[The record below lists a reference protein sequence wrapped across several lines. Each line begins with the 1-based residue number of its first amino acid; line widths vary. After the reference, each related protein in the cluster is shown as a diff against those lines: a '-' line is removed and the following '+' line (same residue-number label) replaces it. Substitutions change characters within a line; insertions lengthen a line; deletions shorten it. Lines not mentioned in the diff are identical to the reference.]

1 MIRVAGLPSASSF
14 PDMDARAAAHV
25 LSEIATLRT
34 LRGEDETRTAE
45 FEGASRQ
52 LGVQLTRS
60 LSDAMRDGNFAPA
73 VRDVLNELLTDG
85 DSSLLDDLREETPE
99 GLQEMLRVPGLG
111 PSTIH
116 RVHAGLGIE
125 TLQELEDAVRDG
137 RLAAL
142 PRFGPRLVE
151 RVRNGIMQLRAT
163 GAAVLLPHADAEA
176 LRLLQAISGHAGVS
190 RVALSGM
197 LRRRMETVNEIAL
210 VVECT
215 TQPIAVAAALTHLR
229 GVQRVVGGGTRVI
242 SLHFADS
249 TTATLH
255 CVHPTQFAITL
266 LRTTGN
272 ADHARDVLQRLSVSG
287 YRVIDDEVR
296 DAGNAVIAL
305 DDEPALYALAG
316 LPFIEP
322 ELRESMGEVA
332 AAAAG
337 ALPAL
342 IGQGDL
348 RGVLHCHS
356 LYSDGG
362 FGITDLAAAAMARG
376 WSYLGISDHSRSAL
390 NAHGMSADAVQQ
402 QHDEIEA
409 VNATLAGRFRVLKGV
424 EADILPCG
432 TVDFG
437 APLLDRFDYVIASV
451 HTRFG
456 MNATQMT
463 DRVLKAM
470 EDPHVTILG
479 HPTGRLLLTR
489 EPYAIDLTTI
499 LARAAQLGVAV
510 ELNADPHRLD
520 LDWRWCRAARDAG
533 VQVELGPDAHSIA
546 GLDHVSLGISMA
558 RKGWLGPANVL
569 NTRSADDV
577 LAFARRRRDAALTTA

>member
-1 MIRVAGLPSASSF
+1 
-14 PDMDARAAAHV
+14 MDARAAAHV

-34 LRGEDETRTAE
+34 LRGEDEAGTAA
-45 FEGASRQ
+45 FEAASKQ
-52 LGVQLTRS
+52 LGVQLTRT
-60 LSDAMRDGNFAPA
+60 LADAITEGRFTGP
-73 VRDVLNELLTDG
+73 VLEVLEELLANG

-111 PSTIH
+111 PSTIQ

-163 GAAVLLPHADAEA
+163 GASVLLPHGDAEA
-176 LRLLQAISGHAGVS
+176 MRLLQEIGGRDDVW
-190 RVALSGM
+190 RVALSGA

-242 SLHFADS
+242 SLHFADA
-249 TTATLH
+249 TTATLY
-255 CVHPTQFAITL
+255 CVRPTQFAVTL
-266 LRTTGN
+266 LRTTGS
-272 ADHARDVLQRLSVSG
+272 AEHVREVMQRLTARRF
-287 YRVIDDEVR
+287 RVVDDEVR
-296 DAGNAVIAL
+296 DADNTVVPLA
-305 DDEPALYALAG
+305 DEQALYVLAG
-316 LPFIEP
+316 LPYIEP
-322 ELRESMGEVA
+322 ELRESMGEITA
-332 AAAAG
+332 ADAD
-337 ALPAL
+337 ALPTL
-342 IGQGDL
+342 LQQTDL

-362 FGITDLAAAAMARG
+362 FGISDLAAAAMARG

-390 NAHGMSADAVQQ
+390 NAHGMTADAVRQ
-402 QHDEIEA
+402 QHDEIDA
-409 VNATLAGRFRVLKGV
+409 VNAALAGRFRVLKGV

-470 EDPHVTILG
+470 EDPHVTIIG

-489 EPYAIDLTTI
+489 EPYAIDLATI
-499 LARAAQLGVAV
+499 LTRAAQLGVAV

-520 LDWRWCRAARDAG
+520 IDWRWCRAARDAG

-546 GLDHVSLGISMA
+546 GLDNVSLGVSMA
-558 RKGWLGPANVL
+558 RKGWLRTSDVL

-577 LAFARRRRDAALTTA
+577 LAFARRRRDAALTPA

>member
-1 MIRVAGLPSASSF
+1 
-14 PDMDARAAAHV
+14 MDARAAAHV
-25 LSEIATLRT
+25 LAEIATLRQ
-34 LRGEDETRTAE
+34 LRGESEALSAP
-45 FEGASRQ
+45 FEAAARQ
-52 LGVQLTRS
+52 LGTQLTAA
-60 LSDAMRDGNFAPA
+60 LADALRDGEFPRC
-73 VRDVLNELLTDG
+73 VRDVLQELVNDG
-85 DSSLLDDLREETPE
+85 DSTLLDDLREETPE

-111 PSTIH
+111 PSTIQ

-137 RLAAL
+137 RLATL

-151 RVRNGIMQLRAT
+151 RVRNGIAQLRAT

-176 LRLLQAISGHAGVS
+176 ARLMHVIAAQSGVS
-190 RVALSGM
+190 RVAISGT
-197 LRRRMETVNEIAL
+197 LRRRMETVNELAF
-210 VVECT
+210 VVECA
-215 TQPIAVAAALTHLR
+215 TQPIAIAATLTQLR

-242 SLHFADS
+242 TLHFADA
-249 TTATLH
+249 TAATLH
-255 CVHPTQFAITL
+255 CVRPTQFAVTL

-272 ADHARDVLQRLSVSG
+272 AEHVRDLMQRLTDRQF
-287 YRVIDDEVR
+287 RVIDDEVR
-296 DAGNAVIAL
+296 DATGAVVPVA
-305 DDEPALYALAG
+305 DEHALYTLAG

-322 ELRESMGEVA
+322 ELREGMGELA
-332 AAAAG
+332 AADRH
-337 ALPAL
+337 ALPSL
-342 IGQGDL
+342 ISGADI

-362 FGITDLAAAAMARG
+362 FGIRDLADAAMARG

-390 NAHGMSADAVQQ
+390 NANGMTADAVQQ
-402 QHDEIEA
+402 QHDEIDA
-409 VNATLAGRFRVLKGV
+409 VNASLAGRFRVLKGV

-437 APLLDRFDYVIASV
+437 APLLDRFEYVIASI

-470 EDPHVTILG
+470 DDPHVTIIG

-489 EPYAIDLTTI
+489 EPYAIDLPTI
-499 LARAAQLGVAV
+499 LTRAAQLGVAI

-546 GLDHVSLGISMA
+546 GLDHVALGISMA
-558 RKGWLGPANVL
+558 RKGWLGAADVL

-577 LAFARRRRDAALTTA
+577 LSFARDRRARALTPA

>member
-1 MIRVAGLPSASSF
+1 
-14 PDMDARAAAHV
+14 MDSRAASHV
-25 LSEIATLRT
+25 LAEIATLRQ
-34 LRGEDETRTAE
+34 LRGEDETGSAR
-45 FEGASRQ
+45 FESAARQ
-52 LGVQLTRS
+52 LGAQPTRPLQEALT
-60 LSDAMRDGNFAPA
+60 A
-73 VRDVLNELLTDG
+73 VAFPDDVRHVLQELLAEG

-111 PSTIH
+111 PTTIH
-116 RVHAGLGIE
+116 RVHAGLGVE

-151 RVRNGIMQLRAT
+151 RVRNGIMQLRET

-176 LRLLQAISGHAGVS
+176 ARLLHEIAAHDGVS
-190 RVALSGM
+190 RVAVSGTV
-197 LRRRMETVNEIAL
+197 RRRVETVNELAL

-215 TQPIAVAAALTHLR
+215 AQPIAIAAALTHLR
-229 GVQRVVGGGTRVI
+229 GVQRVLGGGTRVI
-242 SLHFADS
+242 TLHFADA

-255 CVHPTQFAITL
+255 CVHPAQFATTL
-266 LRTTGN
+266 LRTTGSPE
-272 ADHARDVLQRLSVSG
+272 HVRELLQRLTDRR
-287 YRVIDDEVR
+287 YRVVDDEVR
-296 DAGNAVIAL
+296 DASGSVVPLA
-305 DDEPALYALAG
+305 DEAALYALAD
-316 LPFIEP
+316 LPCIAP
-322 ELRESMGEVA
+322 ELRESTGEIA
-332 AAAAG
+332 AADAR

-342 IGQGDL
+342 LEAHQI

-362 FGITDLAAAAMARG
+362 FGISDLANAAMARG

-402 QHDEIEA
+402 QHDEIDA

-437 APLLDRFDYVIASV
+437 APLLDRFEYVIASV

-456 MNATQMT
+456 MNSTQMT

-470 EDPHVTILG
+470 DDPHVSIIG

-489 EPYAIDLTTI
+489 EPYPIDLAAI
-499 LARAAQLGVAV
+499 LARAAQVGVAV

-520 LDWRWCRAARDAG
+520 LDWRWCRAAREAG

-546 GLDHVSLGISMA
+546 GLDHVPLGVSIA
-558 RKGWLGPANVL
+558 RKGWLRAEDVL

-577 LAFARRRRDAALTTA
+577 LAFAHRRRVAALTTA

>member
-1 MIRVAGLPSASSF
+1 
-14 PDMDARAAAHV
+14 MDARAAAHV
-25 LSEIATLRT
+25 LAEIATLRQ
-34 LRGEDETRTAE
+34 LRGEDEASAAAFETA
-45 FEGASRQ
+45 ARQ
-52 LGVQLTRS
+52 LGSHPARPLAEALGSLTVNEEVR
-60 LSDAMRDGNFAPA
+60 A
-73 VRDVLNELLTDG
+73 VLEELARDG

-111 PSTIH
+111 PTTIQ

-151 RVRNGIMQLRAT
+151 RVRNGILQLRET
-163 GAAVLLPHADAEA
+163 GAPVLLPHADAEA
-176 LRLLQAISGHAGVS
+176 GRLLQAISQEDGVA
-190 RVALSGM
+190 RVMVSGAV
-197 LRRRMETVNEIAL
+197 RRRIETVSELSL

-215 TQPIAVAAALTHLR
+215 TQPITVAAALSHLR

-242 SLHFADS
+242 SLHFADA

-255 CVHPTQFAITL
+255 CVHPTQFAVTL

-272 ADHARDVLQRLSVSG
+272 ADHVRDVLQRLADRRL
-287 YRVIDDEVR
+287 RVVDDEVR
-296 DAGNAVIAL
+296 DASGAMVPVA
-305 DDEPALYALAG
+305 DEAALYALAG
-316 LPFIEP
+316 LPLIAP
-322 ELRESMGEVA
+322 EYREAMGEIA
-332 AAAAG
+332 AAADG
-337 ALPAL
+337 SLPAL
-342 IGQGDL
+342 LDVGDL

-362 FGITDLAAAAMARG
+362 FGITELATAAMARG

-390 NAHGMSADAVQQ
+390 NAHGMSAEAVQQ
-402 QHDEIEA
+402 QHDEIDA
-409 VNATLAGRFRVLKGV
+409 VNAAMAGRFRVLKGV

-456 MNATQMT
+456 MNSTQMT

-470 EDPHVTILG
+470 EDPHVTIIG

-489 EPYAIDLTTI
+489 EPYAIDLAPI
-499 LARAAQLGVAV
+499 LARAAELGVAV

-520 LDWRWCRAARDAG
+520 MDWKWCRAAREAG

-546 GLDHVSLGISMA
+546 GLDHVGLGVSMA
-558 RKGWLGPANVL
+558 RKGWLRPSDVL
-569 NTRSADDV
+569 NTRSADEV
-577 LAFARRRRDAALTTA
+577 LAFARRRRDAALAPI

>member
-1 MIRVAGLPSASSF
+1 MES
-14 PDMDARAAAHV
+14 RAAAHV
-25 LSEIATLRT
+25 LAEIATLHQ
-34 LRGEDETRTAE
+34 LRGDDEQQ
-45 FEGASRQ
+45 ASRFESASRL
-52 LGVQLTRS
+52 LGGQPARALRNA
-60 LSDAMRDGNFAPA
+60 LDAIPFDADVRA
-73 VRDVLNELLTDG
+73 VLDELLAEG
-85 DSSLLDDLREETPE
+85 DSRLLDDLREDTPE

-111 PSTIH
+111 PTTIH
-116 RVHAGLGIE
+116 RVHASLGVE

-151 RVRNGIMQLRAT
+151 RVRNGIAQLRAT
-163 GAAVLLPHADAEA
+163 GAPVLLPHADAEA
-176 LRLLQAISGHAGVS
+176 ARLRTEIASHDGVARVVVSGAV
-190 RVALSGM
+190 
-197 LRRRMETVNEIAL
+197 RRRLETVSELAL

-215 TQPIAVAAALTHLR
+215 TQPSAIAASLSHLR
-229 GVQRVVGGGTRVI
+229 GVQTVVGGGTRVI
-242 SLHFADS
+242 TLHFADS

-255 CVHPTQFAITL
+255 CVHRSQFAVTW
-266 LRTTGN
+266 LRTTGSS
-272 ADHARDVLQRLSVSG
+272 DHVKDVMLRLTERRL
-287 YRVIDDEVR
+287 RVVDDEVR
-296 DAGNAVIAL
+296 DASGATVPVA
-305 DDEPALYALAG
+305 DEAALYALAG
-316 LPFIEP
+316 LSYIEP
-322 ELRESMGEVA
+322 ELREATGEIA
-332 AAAAG
+332 AADAH
-337 ALPAL
+337 ALPSLLEASD
-342 IGQGDL
+342 I

-362 FGITDLAAAAMARG
+362 FGISDLAEAAMARG

-390 NAHGMSADAVQQ
+390 NAHGMSAETVQQ
-402 QHDEIEA
+402 QHDEIDA

-437 APLLDRFDYVIASV
+437 APLLDRFDYVIASI

-456 MNATQMT
+456 MNSTQMT

-470 EDPHVTILG
+470 DDPHVTIIG

-489 EPYAIDLTTI
+489 EPYPIDIATI
-499 LARAAQLGVAV
+499 LERASQVGVAV

-520 LDWRWCRAARDAG
+520 LDWRWCRAARAAG

-546 GLDHVSLGISMA
+546 GLDHVALGVSMA
-558 RKGWLGPANVL
+558 RKGWLGAADVL

-577 LAFARRRRDAALTTA
+577 LAYARRRRDAALLHA

>member
-1 MIRVAGLPSASSF
+1 MADGARLTP
-14 PDMDARAAAHV
+14 MDARAAAHV
-25 LSEIATLRT
+25 LAEIATLRQ
-34 LRGEDETRTAE
+34 LRGEDEAGSAA
-45 FEGASRQ
+45 FEAASRQ
-52 LGVQLTRS
+52 LGSDLTRP
-60 LSDAMRDGNFAPA
+60 LAEVELTDGFTAEVRA
-73 VRDVLNELLTDG
+73 VLDELQRDG

-111 PSTIH
+111 PTTIQ

-163 GAAVLLPHADAEA
+163 GAAVLLPHADAEVA
-176 LRLLQAISGHAGVS
+176 RLLHEISGRDGVS
-190 RVALSGM
+190 RVAVSGT
-197 LRRRMETVNEIAL
+197 LRRRMETVNELAL

-215 TQPIAVAAALTHLR
+215 TQPIAVAASLAQLR

-255 CVHPTQFAITL
+255 CVHPTQFAVTL

-272 ADHARDVLQRLSVSG
+272 AEHVRDLLQRLAERR
-287 YRVIDDEVR
+287 YRVVDDEVR
-296 DAGNAVIAL
+296 DATGAVVAVV
-305 DDEPALYALAG
+305 DEAALYALAD
-316 LPFIEP
+316 LPFIAP
-322 ELRESMGEVA
+322 ELRESTGELRA
-332 AAAAG
+332 ASERR
-337 ALPAL
+337 LPAL
-342 IGQGDL
+342 LEAQDI

-362 FGITDLAAAAMARG
+362 FGISELAQAAMARG

-390 NAHGMSADAVQQ
+390 NAHGMTADAVQQ
-402 QHDEIEA
+402 QHDEIDA
-409 VNATLAGRFRVLKGV
+409 VNASLAGQFRVLKGV
-424 EADILPCG
+424 EADVLPCG

-470 EDPHVTILG
+470 DDPHVTIIG

-489 EPYAIDLTTI
+489 EPYAIDLPTI

-520 LDWRWCRAARDAG
+520 MDWRWCRAARDAG

-546 GLDHVSLGISMA
+546 GLDHVALGISMA
-558 RKGWLGPANVL
+558 RKGWLRSSDVL
-569 NTRSADDV
+569 NTRTADEV
-577 LAFARRRRDAALTTA
+577 LAFARRRRESALTPA

>member
-1 MIRVAGLPSASSF
+1 
-14 PDMDARAAAHV
+14 MDARAAAHV
-25 LSEIATLRT
+25 LAEIATLRL
-34 LRGEDETRTAE
+34 LRGEDEVEAAA
-45 FEGASRQ
+45 FDGASKQ
-52 LGVQLTRS
+52 LGAQPTRPLADVIAGS
-60 LSDAMRDGNFAPA
+60 TFPEA
-73 VRDVLNELLTDG
+73 VRDVLQDLLREG

-111 PSTIH
+111 PTTIH
-116 RVHAGLGIE
+116 RVHAGLGVE
-125 TLQELEDAVRDG
+125 TLQELEDVVRDG

-142 PRFGPRLVE
+142 PRFGPRLVG
-151 RVRNGIMQLRAT
+151 RVRNGIAQLRAT
-163 GAAVLLPHADAEA
+163 GAPVLLPHADAEA
-176 LRLLQAISGHAGVS
+176 ARLLHEIASHDGVS
-190 RVALSGM
+190 RVMVSGTV
-197 LRRRMETVNEIAL
+197 RRRIETVSELAL

-215 TQPIAVAAALTHLR
+215 MQPIAVAAALTHLR

-242 SLHFADS
+242 SLHFADA

-255 CVHPTQFAITL
+255 CVHPTQFTIAL
-266 LRTTGN
+266 HRTTGN
-272 ADHARDVLQRLSVSG
+272 GEHVRDVMQRLTERRF
-287 YRVIDDEVR
+287 RVVDDEVR
-296 DAGNAVIAL
+296 DSTGAVVPLA
-305 DDEPALYALAG
+305 DEAALYALAG
-316 LPFIEP
+316 LPYIAP
-322 ELRESMGEVA
+322 ELREASGEIA
-332 AAAAG
+332 AADSR

-342 IGQGDL
+342 LEASDI

-362 FGITDLAAAAMARG
+362 FGIGDLAAAAMARG

-390 NAHGMSADAVQQ
+390 NAHGMSAEAVRQ
-402 QHDEIEA
+402 QHEEIDD
-409 VNATLAGRFRVLKGV
+409 VNASLAGRFRVLKGV

-456 MNATQMT
+456 MNSTQMT

-470 EDPHVTILG
+470 DDPHVTIIG

-489 EPYAIDLTTI
+489 EPYPIDLATI
-499 LARAAQLGVAV
+499 LERAAHVGVAV

-546 GLDHVSLGISMA
+546 GLDHVALGVSMA
-558 RKGWLGPANVL
+558 RKGWLGASDVL
-569 NTRSADDV
+569 NTRSADEV
-577 LAFARRRRDAALTTA
+577 LAYARRRRDAALTTA

>member
-1 MIRVAGLPSASSF
+1 
-14 PDMDARAAAHV
+14 MDARAAAHV
-25 LSEIATLRT
+25 LAEIATLRQ
-34 LRGEDETRTAE
+34 LRGEDAGSAARFDA
-45 FEGASRQ
+45 ASRL
-52 LGVQLTRS
+52 LGAHPTR
-60 LSDAMRDGNFAPA
+60 LLGDVITQEAFTP
-73 VRDVLNELLTDG
+73 DVLAALQELETEG
-85 DSSLLDDLREETPE
+85 DSSLLDDLREDTPE

-111 PSTIH
+111 PTTIQ

-151 RVRNGIMQLRAT
+151 RVRNGIAQLRAT

-176 LRLLQAISGHAGVS
+176 ARLRVEAGALEGVARVEISGA
-190 RVALSGM
+190 
-197 LRRRMETVNEIAL
+197 LRRRLETVNELVL

-215 TQPIAVAAALTHLR
+215 GQPRDIAGRLATLR
-229 GVQRVVGGGTRVI
+229 GVQRVVGGGTRVVT
-242 SLHFADS
+242 LHFADS
-249 TTATLH
+249 TAATLH
-255 CVHPTQFAITL
+255 CVHPSQFAMTW
-266 LRTTGN
+266 LRTTGSTEHVR
-272 ADHARDVLQRLSVSG
+272 AVQQRLSARGCRVS
-287 YRVIDDEVR
+287 DDEVR
-296 DAGNAVIAL
+296 DTSGRLVPLPDEAAV
-305 DDEPALYALAG
+305 YALAG
-316 LPFIEP
+316 LPWIAP
-322 ELRESMGEVA
+322 ELREHVGEIEA
-332 AAAAG
+332 AEQG

-342 IGQGDL
+342 LQGSDL

-362 FGITDLAAAAMARG
+362 FGIHELAQAAMARG

-402 QHDEIEA
+402 QHDEIDA
-409 VNATLAGRFRVLKGV
+409 VNAMLGGRFRVLKGV

-437 APLLDRFDYVIASV
+437 APLLDRFEYVIASV

-456 MNATQMT
+456 MNAVQMT

-470 EDPHVTILG
+470 EDPHVTIIG

-489 EPYAIDLTTI
+489 EAFAIDLDAV
-499 LARAAQLGVAV
+499 LAQAARLGVAV

-533 VQVELGPDAHSIA
+533 VAVELGPDAHSIA
-546 GLDHVSLGISMA
+546 GLDHVALGVSMA
-558 RKGWLGPANVL
+558 RKAWLSAPHVL

-577 LAFARRRRDAALTTA
+577 LAFARRRRDHALTAA

>member
-1 MIRVAGLPSASSF
+1 
-14 PDMDARAAAHV
+14 MDSRAAAHV
-25 LSEIATLRT
+25 LAEIATLRQ
-34 LRGEDETRTAE
+34 LRGEDEAGSAE
-45 FEGASRQ
+45 FESASKQ
-52 LGVQLTRS
+52 LGAHPTRP
-60 LSDAMRDGNFAPA
+60 LAEALETGGFADDVRA
-73 VRDVLNELLTDG
+73 VLAEMLRDG

-111 PSTIH
+111 PTTIQ

-125 TLQELEDAVRDG
+125 TLQELEDSVRDG

-151 RVRNGIMQLRAT
+151 RVRNGIAQLRAT
-163 GAAVLLPHADAEA
+163 GASVLLPHADAEA
-176 LRLLQAISGHAGVS
+176 LRLLHEISAHEGVA
-190 RVALSGM
+190 RVAVSGT
-197 LRRRMETVNEIAL
+197 LRRRMETVNEL
-210 VVECT
+210 SMVVECT
-215 TQPIAVAAALTHLR
+215 TQPIAVAASLTHLR
-229 GVQRVVGGGTRVI
+229 GVERVVGSGTRVI

-255 CVHPTQFAITL
+255 CVHPTQFAVTL
-266 LRTTGN
+266 LRTTGS
-272 ADHARDVLQRLSVSG
+272 AEHVRELMGRLTARH
-287 YRVIDDEVR
+287 YRVVDDEVR
-296 DAGNAVIAL
+296 DGAGVLVPVA
-305 DDEPALYALAG
+305 DEAALYALAG
-316 LPFIEP
+316 VSFIEP
-322 ELRESMGEVA
+322 ELREAMGEVRA
-332 AAAAG
+332 ASES
-337 ALPAL
+337 ALPVL
-342 IGQGDL
+342 LETHDI

-362 FGITDLAAAAMARG
+362 FGISDLAQAAMARG

-390 NAHGMSADAVQQ
+390 NAHGMTADAVQR
-402 QHDEIEA
+402 QHDEIDA
-409 VNATLAGRFRVLKGV
+409 VNATLAGQFRVLKGV

-456 MNATQMT
+456 MNSTQMT

-470 EDPHVTILG
+470 EDPHVTIIG

-489 EPYAIDLTTI
+489 EPYAIDLAAI
-499 LARAAQLGVAV
+499 LSRAAQLGVAV

-520 LDWRWCRAARDAG
+520 VDWRWCRAAREAG

-546 GLDHVSLGISMA
+546 GLDHVALGVSMA
-558 RKGWLGPANVL
+558 RKGWLRASDVL

-577 LAFARRRRDAALTTA
+577 LAFARRRRDAALTPA

>member
-1 MIRVAGLPSASSF
+1 
-14 PDMDARAAAHV
+14 MDARAAAHV

-34 LRGEDETRTAE
+34 LRGEDEA
-45 FEGASRQ
+45 GAAAFDAASKQ

-60 LSDAMRDGNFAPA
+60 LSDAVRDGHFTSP
-73 VRDVLNELLTDG
+73 VIEVLHELLTDG

-151 RVRNGIMQLRAT
+151 RVRNGIAQLRAT

-176 LRLLQAISGHAGVS
+176 HRLLQAIGAHAGVS
-190 RVALSGM
+190 RVALSGT
-197 LRRRMETVNEIAL
+197 LRRRMETVNEIAI

-215 TQPIAVAAALTHLR
+215 TQPIAVAAALSHLR

-242 SLHFADS
+242 SLHFADA

-255 CVHPTQFAITL
+255 CVHPTQFAVTL

-272 ADHARDVLQRLSVSG
+272 ADHVRDVLQRLSARG
-287 YRVIDDEVR
+287 CRVLDDEVR
-296 DAGNAVIAL
+296 DAANAVVPLA
-305 DDEPALYALAG
+305 DERALYALAG
-316 LPFIEP
+316 LPYIEP
-322 ELRESMGEVA
+322 ELRESMGEVVA
-332 AAAAG
+332 AADG
-337 ALPAL
+337 SLPAL
-342 IGQGDL
+342 IEQGDL

-402 QHDEIEA
+402 QHDEIDA

-520 LDWRWCRAARDAG
+520 MDWRWCRAAREAG
-533 VQVELGPDAHSIA
+533 VLVELGPDAHSIA

-558 RKGWLGPANVL
+558 RKGWLGASHVL

>member
-1 MIRVAGLPSASSF
+1 
-14 PDMDARAAAHV
+14 MDARAAAHV
-25 LSEIATLRT
+25 LAEIATLRQ
-34 LRGEDETRTAE
+34 LRGEVPLDAAAFET
-45 FEGASRQ
+45 ASRQ
-52 LGVQLTRS
+52 LGAHPTRALT
-60 LSDAMRDGNFAPA
+60 DAIEIGVFPE
-73 VRDVLNELLTDG
+73 VVLNVLHELLRDG

-111 PSTIH
+111 PTTIH

-151 RVRNGIMQLRAT
+151 RVRNGISQLRQT
-163 GAAVLLPHADAEA
+163 GAAVLLQHADAEA
-176 LRLLQAISGHAGVS
+176 ARLLQEIAAQAGVS
-190 RVALSGM
+190 RVAISGTV
-197 LRRRMETVNEIAL
+197 RRRMETVNELCL

-215 TQPIAVAAALTHLR
+215 TQPSAVASALTHLR
-229 GVQRVVGGGTRVI
+229 GVERVVGSGTRVVT
-242 SLHFADS
+242 LHFADA

-255 CVHPTQFAITL
+255 CVHPSQFALTL
-266 LRTTGN
+266 LRTTGS
-272 ADHARDVLQRLSVSG
+272 AGHVKELLQRLASRQ
-287 YRVIDDEVR
+287 YRVADDEVR
-296 DAGNAVIAL
+296 DAAGTVVPVADESAV
-305 DDEPALYALAG
+305 YRLAG
-316 LPFIEP
+316 LPFVAP
-322 ELRESMGEVA
+322 ELREAMGELA
-332 AAAAG
+332 AAAS
-337 ALPAL
+337 
-342 IGQGDL
+342 GDL
-348 RGVLHCHS
+348 PTLIDASDIRGVLHCHS

-362 FGITDLAAAAMARG
+362 FGVADLAQAAMDRG

-390 NAHGMSADAVQQ
+390 NAHGMSAETVQQ
-402 QHDEIEA
+402 QHDEIDA
-409 VNATLAGRFRVLKGV
+409 VNQRLAGQFRVLKGI

-456 MNATQMT
+456 MNSTQMT

-489 EPYAIDLTTI
+489 EPYAIDLDAI
-499 LARAAQLGVAV
+499 LARAAQLGLAV
-510 ELNADPHRLD
+510 ELNADPHRMD
-520 LDWRWCRAARDAG
+520 LDWRWCRAAREAG

-546 GLDHVSLGISMA
+546 GLDHVALGISMA
-558 RKGWLGPANVL
+558 RKGWLRAGDVL
-569 NTRSADDV
+569 NTRSADEI
-577 LAFARRRRDAALTTA
+577 LAFARRRRERALVSA

>member
-1 MIRVAGLPSASSF
+1 MIRVAGLAPADSF
-14 PDMDARAAAHV
+14 HSMDARAAAHV

-34 LRGEDETRTAE
+34 LRGEDEPGTAA
-45 FEGASRQ
+45 FESASKQ
-52 LGVQLTRS
+52 LGMQLTRP
-60 LSDAMRDGNFAPA
+60 LADTLREGLFAVPVA
-73 VRDVLNELLTDG
+73 DVLQELLADG

-176 LRLLQAISGHAGVS
+176 VRLLHQISAHDGVA
-190 RVALSGM
+190 RVVLSGT

-215 TQPIAVAAALTHLR
+215 TPPIAVAAALSHLR

-242 SLHFADS
+242 SLHFADA

-255 CVHPTQFAITL
+255 CVHPTQFAVTL

-272 ADHARDVLQRLSVSG
+272 AEHVRDMMQRLSTQR

-296 DAGNAVIAL
+296 DAANTVVPLVDERAV
-305 DDEPALYALAG
+305 YALVG

-322 ELRESMGEVA
+322 ELRESMGEVTA
-332 AAAAG
+332 AADDT
-337 ALPAL
+337 LPSL
-342 IGQGDL
+342 IEQTDL

-362 FGITDLAAAAMARG
+362 FGISDLAHAAMARG

-390 NAHGMSADAVQQ
+390 NAHGMSAETVRQ
-402 QHDEIEA
+402 QHDEIDA
-409 VNATLAGRFRVLKGV
+409 VNATLTGRFRVLKGV

-470 EDPHVTILG
+470 EDPHVTIIG

-489 EPYAIDLTTI
+489 EPYAIDLATI

-520 LDWRWCRAARDAG
+520 MDWRWCRAARDAG

-558 RKGWLGPANVL
+558 RKGWLGTADVL
-569 NTRSADDV
+569 NTRSADEV
-577 LAFARRRRDAALTTA
+577 LTFARRRRDAALATA

>member
-1 MIRVAGLPSASSF
+1 
-14 PDMDARAAAHV
+14 MDSRAAAHV
-25 LSEIATLRT
+25 LAEIATLRQ
-34 LRGEDETRTAE
+34 LRGEAE
-45 FEGASRQ
+45 ADAARFDSASRQ
-52 LGVQLTRS
+52 LGAQPTRA
-60 LSDAMRDGNFAPA
+60 LSDALRDIAFPDE
-73 VRDVLNELLTDG
+73 VRDVLNDLLRDG

-111 PSTIH
+111 PTTIH

-125 TLQELEDAVRDG
+125 TLQDLEDVVRDG

-151 RVRNGIMQLRAT
+151 RVRNGIAQLRST
-163 GAAVLLPHADAEA
+163 GASVLLPHADAEA
-176 LRLLQAISGHAGVS
+176 ARLRHEIASHAGVS
-190 RVALSGM
+190 RAVVSGM
-197 LRRRMETVNEIAL
+197 VRRRLETVNELAL

-215 TQPIAVAAALTHLR
+215 TQPLAIAAALSHLR
-229 GVQRVVGGGTRVI
+229 GAQRVIGGGTRVI
-242 SLHFADS
+242 SLHFADA

-255 CVHPTQFAITL
+255 CVRPSQFAVTL

-272 ADHARDVLQRLSVSG
+272 AEHVREVLARLAEHRF
-287 YRVIDDEVR
+287 RVVDDEVR
-296 DAGNAVIAL
+296 DATGAVVPL
-305 DDEPALYALAG
+305 TDEFALYALAD

-322 ELRESMGEVA
+322 ELRESAGEIGA
-332 AAAAG
+332 AMTRT
-337 ALPAL
+337 LPAL
-342 IGQGDL
+342 LEASQI

-356 LYSDGG
+356 LHSDGG
-362 FGITDLAAAAMARG
+362 FGIGDLAQAAMARG

-402 QHDEIEA
+402 QHEEIDA
-409 VNATLAGRFRVLKGV
+409 VNAALAGQFRVLKGV

-437 APLLDRFDYVIASV
+437 APLLDRFEYVIASV

-456 MNATQMT
+456 MNSVQMT

-470 EDPHVTILG
+470 DDPHVTIIG

-489 EPYAIDLTTI
+489 EPYPIDLHAI
-499 LARAAQLGVAV
+499 LARAAQGGVAV

-546 GLDHVSLGISMA
+546 GLDHVALGVSMA
-558 RKGWLGPANVL
+558 RKGWLGASDVL
-569 NTRSADDV
+569 NTRSADDI
-577 LAFARRRRDAALTTA
+577 LAYARRRRDAALTTA

>member
-1 MIRVAGLPSASSF
+1 
-14 PDMDARAAAHV
+14 MDARAAAHV
-25 LSEIATLRT
+25 LAEIATLRQ
-34 LRGEDETRTAE
+34 LRGEDDGESAP
-45 FEGASRQ
+45 FDAASKQ
-52 LGVQLTRS
+52 LGAQLTRS
-60 LSDAMRDGNFAPA
+60 LAEALADGVFAPLVRA
-73 VRDVLNELLTDG
+73 VLDELLSDG
-85 DSSLLDDLREETPE
+85 DSSLLDDLREATPE

-111 PSTIH
+111 PTTIQ

-163 GAAVLLPHADAEA
+163 GASVLLPHADAEA
-176 LRLLQAISGHAGVS
+176 HRLLHVIGSHDGVS
-190 RVALSGM
+190 RVALAGT
-197 LRRRMETVNEIAL
+197 LRRRMETVNELAL

-215 TQPIAVAAALTHLR
+215 LQPIAVAASLAHLR
-229 GVQRVVGGGTRVI
+229 GVQRVVGSGTRVI
-242 SLHFADS
+242 SLHFADA
-249 TTATLH
+249 TTVTLH
-255 CVHPTQFAITL
+255 CVRPTQFAMTL
-266 LRTTGN
+266 FRTTGN
-272 ADHARDVLQRLSVSG
+272 AEHVRDVLQRLVDRR
-287 YRVIDDEVR
+287 YRIADDEVR
-296 DAGNAVIAL
+296 DADGAIVPIA
-305 DDEPALYALAG
+305 DEQRLYALAG
-316 LPFIEP
+316 LPFIAP
-322 ELRESMGEVA
+322 ELREMQGELA
-332 AAAAG
+332 AATAG

-342 IGQGDL
+342 LESSDI

-362 FGITDLAAAAMARG
+362 FGISDLALAAMARG

-390 NAHGMSADAVQQ
+390 NAHGMAADAVRQ
-402 QHDEIEA
+402 QHDEIDA
-409 VNATLAGRFRVLKGV
+409 VNATLVGRFRVLKGV

-437 APLLDRFDYVIASV
+437 APLLDRFEYVIASV

-470 EDPHVTILG
+470 EDPHVTIIG

-489 EPYAIDLTTI
+489 EPYAIDIPRVLQ
-499 LARAAQLGVAV
+499 RAAQLGVAV

-520 LDWRWCRAARDAG
+520 LDWRSCRAARAAG

-546 GLDHVSLGISMA
+546 GLDHVALGISMA
-558 RKGWLGPANVL
+558 RKGWLGAPDVL

-577 LAFARRRRDAALTTA
+577 LAFARRRRAAALATA

>member
-1 MIRVAGLPSASSF
+1 
-14 PDMDARAAAHV
+14 
-25 LSEIATLRT
+25 
-34 LRGEDETRTAE
+34 
-45 FEGASRQ
+45 
-52 LGVQLTRS
+52 
-60 LSDAMRDGNFAPA
+60 
-73 VRDVLNELLTDG
+73 
-85 DSSLLDDLREETPE
+85 
-99 GLQEMLRVPGLG
+99 LQEMLRVPGLG
-111 PSTIH
+111 PTTIQ

-163 GAAVLLPHADAEA
+163 GASVLLPHADAEA
-176 LRLLQAISGHAGVS
+176 LRLLHDVGAHEGVS
-190 RVALSGM
+190 RVALSGT
-197 LRRRMETVNEIAL
+197 LRRRMETVNELAL

-215 TQPIAVAAALTHLR
+215 LQPIAVAASLTHLR
-229 GVQRVVGGGTRVI
+229 GVQRVVGSGTRVI
-242 SLHFADS
+242 SLHFADA

-255 CVHPTQFAITL
+255 CVRPTQFAMTL
-266 LRTTGN
+266 FRTTGN
-272 ADHARDVLQRLSVSG
+272 AEHVRDVLQRLVDRQ
-287 YRVIDDEVR
+287 YRIADDEVR
-296 DAGNAVIAL
+296 DASGTVVPVASEA
-305 DDEPALYALAG
+305 DLYALAG
-316 LPFIEP
+316 LTFIAP
-322 ELRESMGEVA
+322 ELREAQGELA
-332 AAAAG
+332 AAAHR
-337 ALPAL
+337 LPSLLEASD
-342 IGQGDL
+342 I

-362 FGITDLAAAAMARG
+362 FGISDLAMAAMVRG

-390 NAHGMSADAVQQ
+390 NAHGMTAAAVQQ
-402 QHDEIEA
+402 QHDEIDE
-409 VNATLAGRFRVLKGV
+409 VNASLSGRFRVLKGV

-437 APLLDRFDYVIASV
+437 APLLDRFEYVIASV

-470 EDPHVTILG
+470 EDPHVTIIG

-489 EPYAIDLTTI
+489 EAYAIDIARVLE
-499 LARAAQLGVAV
+499 RAAQLGVAV

-520 LDWRWCRAARDAG
+520 LDWRSCRAAREAG

-546 GLDHVSLGISMA
+546 GLDHVGLGVSMA
-558 RKGWLGPANVL
+558 RKGWLGASDVL
-569 NTRSADDV
+569 NTRSADEV
-577 LAFARRRRDAALTTA
+577 LAFARRRRTTALATA

>member
-1 MIRVAGLPSASSF
+1 MES
-14 PDMDARAAAHV
+14 RAAAHV
-25 LSEIATLRT
+25 LAEIATLRQ
-34 LRGEDETRTAE
+34 LRGDDEQQASR
-45 FEGASRQ
+45 FEAAARQ
-52 LGVQLTRS
+52 LGGQPTRP
-60 LSDAMRDGNFAPA
+60 LRDALDAITFDAEVRA
-73 VRDVLNELLTDG
+73 VLDELIAEG
-85 DSSLLDDLREETPE
+85 DSRLLDDLREETPE

-111 PSTIH
+111 PATIH
-116 RVHAGLGIE
+116 RVHASLGLE

-151 RVRNGIMQLRAT
+151 RVRNGIAQLRAT
-163 GAAVLLPHADAEA
+163 GAPVLLPHADAEA
-176 LRLLQAISGHAGVS
+176 ARLCAEIASHDGVARVVVSGAV
-190 RVALSGM
+190 
-197 LRRRMETVNEIAL
+197 RRRLETVNELAL

-215 TQPIAVAAALTHLR
+215 SQPSAVAASLTHLR
-229 GVQRVVGGGTRVI
+229 GVQTVVGGGTRVI
-242 SLHFADS
+242 TLHFADS

-255 CVHPTQFAITL
+255 CVHRTQFAVAW
-266 LRTTGN
+266 LRTTGSS
-272 ADHARDVLQRLSVSG
+272 DHIKDVMLRLTERRL
-287 YRVIDDEVR
+287 RVVDDEVR
-296 DAGNAVIAL
+296 DASGAVVPVA
-305 DDEPALYALAG
+305 DEAALYALAG

-322 ELRESMGEVA
+322 ELREGTGEIA
-332 AAAAG
+332 AADAH

-342 IGQGDL
+342 LEAGDI

-362 FGITDLAAAAMARG
+362 FGISDLAHAAMARG

-390 NAHGMSADAVQQ
+390 NAHGMSAETVQQ
-402 QHDEIEA
+402 QHDEIDA
-409 VNATLAGRFRVLKGV
+409 VNATLDNRFRVLKGV

-456 MNATQMT
+456 MNSTQMT

-470 EDPHVTILG
+470 DDPHVTILG

-489 EPYAIDLTTI
+489 EPYPIDLATI
-499 LARAAQLGVAV
+499 LRRAAQVGVAV

-546 GLDHVSLGISMA
+546 GLDHVALGVSMA
-558 RKGWLGPANVL
+558 RKGWLGAADVL

-577 LAFARRRRDAALTTA
+577 LAYARRRRDAALLHA

>member
-1 MIRVAGLPSASSF
+1 M
-14 PDMDARAAAHV
+14 RAV
-25 LSEIATLRT
+25 LVEMLR
-34 LRGEDETRTAE
+34 
-45 FEGASRQ
+45 
-52 LGVQLTRS
+52 
-60 LSDAMRDGNFAPA
+60 
-73 VRDVLNELLTDG
+73 DG

-111 PSTIH
+111 PTTIQ

-125 TLQELEDAVRDG
+125 TLQELEDSVRDG

-151 RVRNGIMQLRAT
+151 RVRNGIAQLRAT
-163 GAAVLLPHADAEA
+163 GASVLLPHADAEA
-176 LRLLQAISGHAGVS
+176 LRLLHEIAAHDGVA
-190 RVALSGM
+190 RVAVSGT
-197 LRRRMETVNEIAL
+197 LRRRMETVNELSL

-215 TQPIAVAAALTHLR
+215 TQPIAVAASLTHLR
-229 GVQRVVGGGTRVI
+229 GVERVVGSGTRVI

-255 CVHPTQFAITL
+255 CVHPTQFAVTL
-266 LRTTGN
+266 LRTTGG
-272 ADHARDVLQRLSVSG
+272 AEHVRELMLRLAARQ
-287 YRVIDDEVR
+287 YRVVDDEVR
-296 DAGNAVIAL
+296 DRTGAL
-305 DDEPALYALAG
+305 VPVATEAALYGLAG
-316 LPFIEP
+316 VAFIEP
-322 ELRESMGEVA
+322 ELRESMGELRA
-332 AAAAG
+332 ASEA
-337 ALPAL
+337 ALPVL
-342 IGQGDL
+342 LETHDI

-362 FGITDLAAAAMARG
+362 FGISDLAQAAMARG

-390 NAHGMSADAVQQ
+390 NAHGMTADAVQQ
-402 QHDEIEA
+402 QHDEIDA
-409 VNATLAGRFRVLKGV
+409 VNATLAGQFRVLKGV

-456 MNATQMT
+456 MNSTQMT

-470 EDPHVTILG
+470 EDPHVTIIG

-489 EPYAIDLTTI
+489 EPYAIDLATI

-520 LDWRWCRAARDAG
+520 MDWRWCRAAREAG
-533 VQVELGPDAHSIA
+533 VQVELGPDAHSMA
-546 GLDHVSLGISMA
+546 GLDHVALGVSMA
-558 RKGWLGPANVL
+558 RKGWLRASDVL

-577 LAFARRRRDAALTTA
+577 LTVARRRRDAALTTA

>member
-1 MIRVAGLPSASSF
+1 MIREAGFLPASIF

-34 LRGEDETRTAE
+34 LRGEDDGGTAA
-45 FEGASRQ
+45 FDGASKQ
-52 LGVQLTRS
+52 LGAQLTRS
-60 LSDAMRDGNFAPA
+60 LPDSIRDGTFAPA
-73 VRDVLNELLTDG
+73 VLAVLQELLSDG

-111 PSTIH
+111 PSTIQ

-151 RVRNGIMQLRAT
+151 RVRNGIEQLRAT
-163 GAAVLLPHADAEA
+163 GAPVLLPHADAEA
-176 LRLLQAISGHAGVS
+176 LRLLHEIAGHEGVS
-190 RVALSGM
+190 RVAVSGT
-197 LRRRMETVNEIAL
+197 LRRRMETVSELAL

-229 GVQRVVGGGTRVI
+229 GVQRVVGSGTRVI
-242 SLHFADS
+242 SLHFADA

-255 CVHPTQFAITL
+255 CVHPTQFAVTL
-266 LRTTGN
+266 LRTTGS
-272 ADHARDVLQRLSVSG
+272 ADHVRDVMQRLG
-287 YRVIDDEVR
+287 ERQFRVVDDELR
-296 DAGNAVIAL
+296 DAGNNVVTVN
-305 DDEPALYALAG
+305 DEPALYALAG
-316 LPFIEP
+316 LPFIAP
-322 ELRESMGEVA
+322 ELRESTGEVA

-337 ALPAL
+337 ALPSLLDVA
-342 IGQGDL
+342 DL

-362 FGITDLAAAAMARG
+362 FGISDLATAAMARG

-390 NAHGMSADAVQQ
+390 NAHGMSAEAVRQ
-402 QHDEIEA
+402 QHDEIDA

-437 APLLDRFDYVIASV
+437 APVLDRFEYVIASV

-470 EDPHVTILG
+470 EDPHVTIIG

-489 EPYAIDLTTI
+489 EPYAIDLHAI
-499 LARAAQLGVAV
+499 LMRAAQLGVAV

-520 LDWRWCRAARDAG
+520 MDWRWCRAARDAG
-533 VQVELGPDAHSIA
+533 VKVELGPDAHSVA
-546 GLDHVSLGISMA
+546 GLDHVTLGVSMA
-558 RKGWLGPANVL
+558 RKGWLRASDVL
-569 NTRSADDV
+569 NTESADEV
-577 LAFARRRRDAALTTA
+577 LAFARRRRTAALTTT

>member
-1 MIRVAGLPSASSF
+1 
-14 PDMDARAAAHV
+14 MDSRAAAHV
-25 LSEIATLRT
+25 LAEIATLRQ
-34 LRGEDETRTAE
+34 LRGEDETVAAR
-45 FEGASRQ
+45 FESASRQ
-52 LGVQLTRS
+52 LGAQPTRPLREA
-60 LSDAMRDGNFAPA
+60 LSAVEFPA
-73 VRDVLNELLTDG
+73 DVRDVLQELLAEG
-85 DSSLLDDLREETPE
+85 DSALLDDLREDTPE

-111 PSTIH
+111 PTTIH
-116 RVHAGLGIE
+116 RVHAGLGVE

-151 RVRNGIMQLRAT
+151 RVRNGVAQLRAT
-163 GAAVLLPHADAEA
+163 GAAVLLPHGDAEA
-176 LRLLQAISGHAGVS
+176 ARLLSEIAAHDGVS
-190 RVALSGM
+190 RVMVSGTV
-197 LRRRMETVNEIAL
+197 RRRLETITELAL

-215 TQPIAVAAALTHLR
+215 MQPIAVAAALTHLR

-242 SLHFADS
+242 SLHFADA

-255 CVHPTQFAITL
+255 CVHPAQFAMAL
-266 LRTTGN
+266 LRTTGSIE
-272 ADHARDVLQRLSVSG
+272 HVRDVLLRLTARRF
-287 YRVIDDEVR
+287 RVVDDEVR
-296 DAGNAVIAL
+296 DANGIVVPLA
-305 DDEPALYALAG
+305 DEAALYALAG
-316 LPFIEP
+316 LPFLVP
-322 ELRESMGEVA
+322 ELREATGELA
-332 AAAAG
+332 AADAR
-337 ALPAL
+337 ALPTLLEASD
-342 IGQGDL
+342 I

-356 LYSDGG
+356 RYSDGG
-362 FGITDLAAAAMARG
+362 FGISDLALAAMARG

-390 NAHGMSADAVQQ
+390 NAHGMTADAVQQ
-402 QHDEIEA
+402 QHDEIDA

-456 MNATQMT
+456 MSSTQMT

-470 EDPHVTILG
+470 DDPHVTIIG

-489 EPYAIDLTTI
+489 EPYPIDLSAI
-499 LARAAQLGVAV
+499 LARAAQVGVAV

-520 LDWRWCRAARDAG
+520 LDWRWCRAARAAG

-546 GLDHVSLGISMA
+546 GLDHVALGVSMA
-558 RKGWLGPANVL
+558 RKGWLGASDVL
-569 NTRSADDV
+569 NTRGADEV
-577 LAFARRRRDAALTTA
+577 LAYARRRRDAALTPA

>member
-1 MIRVAGLPSASSF
+1 
-14 PDMDARAAAHV
+14 MDARAAAHV
-25 LSEIATLRT
+25 LAEIATLRQ
-34 LRGEDETRTAE
+34 LRGEDEGESAL
-45 FEGASRQ
+45 FEAASKQ
-52 LGVQLTRS
+52 LGAQLTRS
-60 LSDAMRDGNFAPA
+60 LAEALADGEFAPP
-73 VRDVLNELLTDG
+73 VRVVLQQLLADG

-111 PSTIH
+111 PTTIQ

-137 RLAAL
+137 RLGAL

-163 GAAVLLPHADAEA
+163 GASVLLPHADAEA
-176 LRLLQAISGHAGVS
+176 LRLLHQIGSHEGVA
-190 RVALSGM
+190 RVALSGT
-197 LRRRMETVNEIAL
+197 LRRRMETVNELAL

-215 TQPIAVAAALTHLR
+215 LQPIAVAVSLTHLR

-242 SLHFADS
+242 SLHFADA

-255 CVHPTQFAITL
+255 CVRPSQFAMTL
-266 LRTTGN
+266 FRTTGN
-272 ADHARDVLQRLSVSG
+272 AEHVRDVLQRLADRR
-287 YRVIDDEVR
+287 YRIADDEVR
-296 DAGNAVIAL
+296 DASGTVVPIA
-305 DDEPALYALAG
+305 DEEGLYALAG
-316 LPFIEP
+316 LPFIAP
-322 ELRESMGEVA
+322 ELREAQGELA
-332 AAAAG
+332 AAAAH

-342 IGQGDL
+342 LEASDI

-362 FGITDLAAAAMARG
+362 FGISDLAMAAMARG

-390 NAHGMSADAVQQ
+390 NAHGMTADAVQQ
-402 QHDEIEA
+402 QHDEIDA
-409 VNATLAGRFRVLKGV
+409 VNATLSGRFRVLKGV

-437 APLLDRFDYVIASV
+437 APLLDKFEYVIASV

-470 EDPHVTILG
+470 EDPHVTIIG

-489 EPYAIDLTTI
+489 EPYAIDIARVLE
-499 LARAAQLGVAV
+499 RAAQLGVAV

-520 LDWRWCRAARDAG
+520 LDWRSCRAAREAG

-546 GLDHVSLGISMA
+546 GLDHVALGVSMA
-558 RKGWLGPANVL
+558 RKGWLGASDVL
-569 NTRSADDV
+569 NTRSANEV
-577 LAFARRRRDAALTTA
+577 LAFARRRRTAALATA

>member
-1 MIRVAGLPSASSF
+1 
-14 PDMDARAAAHV
+14 MDARAAAHV
-25 LSEIATLRT
+25 LAEIATLRQ
-34 LRGEDETRTAE
+34 LRGEDEAE
-45 FEGASRQ
+45 SALFEAASKQ
-52 LGVQLTRS
+52 LGAQLTRS
-60 LSDAMRDGNFAPA
+60 LSEALTIGAFAPPVRA
-73 VRDVLNELLTDG
+73 VLDELVSDG

-111 PSTIH
+111 PTTIQ

-137 RLAAL
+137 RLGAL

-163 GAAVLLPHADAEA
+163 GAPVLLPHADAEA
-176 LRLLQAISGHAGVS
+176 LRLLHEIGSHEGVS
-190 RVALSGM
+190 RVALSGT
-197 LRRRMETVNEIAL
+197 LRRRMETVNELAL

-215 TQPIAVAAALTHLR
+215 LQPIAVAASLTHLR
-229 GVQRVVGGGTRVI
+229 GVQRVVGSGTRVI
-242 SLHFADS
+242 SLHFADA

-255 CVHPTQFAITL
+255 CVRPAQFAMTL
-266 LRTTGN
+266 FRTTGN
-272 ADHARDVLQRLSVSG
+272 AEHVREVLQRLVDRR
-287 YRVIDDEVR
+287 YRIADDEVR
-296 DAGNAVIAL
+296 DTAGHVVPIA
-305 DDEPALYALAG
+305 DEGGLYALAG
-316 LPFIEP
+316 LPFIAP
-322 ELRESMGEVA
+322 ELREAQGELA
-332 AAAAG
+332 AAAAN
-337 ALPAL
+337 ALPSLLEASD
-342 IGQGDL
+342 I

-362 FGITDLAAAAMARG
+362 FGI
-376 WSYLGISDHSRSAL
+376 SDHSRSAL
-390 NAHGMSADAVQQ
+390 NAHGMSAATVQQ
-402 QHDEIEA
+402 QHDEIDA
-409 VNATLAGRFRVLKGV
+409 VNVTLAGRFRVLKGV

-437 APLLDRFDYVIASV
+437 APLLDRFEYVIASV

-470 EDPHVTILG
+470 EDPHVTIIG

-489 EPYAIDLTTI
+489 EPYAIEIARVLE
-499 LARAAQLGVAV
+499 RAAQLGVAV

-520 LDWRWCRAARDAG
+520 LDWRSCRAAREAR

-546 GLDHVSLGISMA
+546 GLDHVALGVSMA
-558 RKGWLGPANVL
+558 RKGWLGAPDVL
-569 NTRSADDV
+569 NTRSADEV
-577 LAFARRRRDAALTTA
+577 LAFARRRRAAVLATA

>member
-1 MIRVAGLPSASSF
+1 
-14 PDMDARAAAHV
+14 MDARAAAHV
-25 LSEIATLRT
+25 LAEIATLRQ
-34 LRGEDETRTAE
+34 LRGEAGLEAAT
-45 FEGASRQ
+45 FESASKQ
-52 LGVQLTRS
+52 LGAHLTRP
-60 LSDAMRDGNFAPA
+60 LSDVIAGAAFPEA
-73 VRDVLNELLTDG
+73 VQDVLLELLRHG

-111 PSTIH
+111 PTTIH

-151 RVRNGIMQLRAT
+151 RVQNGIRQLRET

-176 LRLLQAISGHAGVS
+176 ARLLQEIAAQEGVS
-190 RVALSGM
+190 RVAVSGTV
-197 LRRRMETVNEIAL
+197 RRRMETINELAL

-229 GVQRVVGGGTRVI
+229 GVQRVVGSGTRVI
-242 SLHFADS
+242 SLHFADA

-255 CVHPTQFAITL
+255 CVHPTQFAVTL

-272 ADHARDVLQRLSVSG
+272 SGHVKELLQRLASRHF
-287 YRVIDDEVR
+287 RVVDDEVR
-296 DAGNAVIAL
+296 DAAGMVVPIV
-305 DDEPALYALAG
+305 DEAALYALAG
-316 LPFIEP
+316 LPFIAP
-322 ELRESMGEVA
+322 ELRESMGELA
-332 AAAAG
+332 AADAG
-337 ALPAL
+337 GLPAL
-342 IGQGDL
+342 IDARDI

-362 FGITDLAAAAMARG
+362 FGIADLAQAAMAQG

-390 NAHGMSADAVQQ
+390 NAHGMSAETVRQ
-402 QHDEIEA
+402 QHDEIDE
-409 VNATLAGRFRVLKGV
+409 VNTRLSGQFRVLKGV

-456 MNATQMT
+456 MNSTQMT

-470 EDPHVTILG
+470 DDPHVTIIG

-489 EPYAIDLTTI
+489 EPYAIDLATI
-499 LARAAQLGVAV
+499 LARAAQIGLAV
-510 ELNADPHRLD
+510 ELNADPHRMD
-520 LDWRWCRAARDAG
+520 MDWRWCRAAREAG
-533 VQVELGPDAHSIA
+533 VPVELGPDAHSIA
-546 GLDHVSLGISMA
+546 GLDHVALGISMA
-558 RKGWLGPANVL
+558 RKGWLRAVDVL
-569 NTRSADDV
+569 NTRSADEV
-577 LAFARRRRDAALTTA
+577 LAFARRRRERALVTA

>member
-1 MIRVAGLPSASSF
+1 
-14 PDMDARAAAHV
+14 MDSRAAAHV
-25 LSEIATLRT
+25 LAEIATLRQ
-34 LRGEDETRTAE
+34 LRGEDEVAAAR
-45 FEGASRQ
+45 FESASRQ
-52 LGVQLTRS
+52 LGAHPTRS
-60 LSDAMRDGNFAPA
+60 LRDALSAVEFTSD
-73 VRDVLNELLTDG
+73 VRDVLNELLAEG

-111 PSTIH
+111 PTTIH
-116 RVHAGLGIE
+116 RVHAGLGVE
-125 TLQELEDAVRDG
+125 TLQELEDVVRDG

-151 RVRNGIMQLRAT
+151 RVRNGIAQLRAT

-176 LRLLQAISGHAGVS
+176 ARLLHEIAAHDGVARVMVSGSV
-190 RVALSGM
+190 
-197 LRRRMETVNEIAL
+197 RRRLETVNELAL

-215 TQPIAVAAALTHLR
+215 TQPIAVAATLTHLR

-242 SLHFADS
+242 SLHFADA

-255 CVHPTQFAITL
+255 CVHPTQFAVAL

-272 ADHARDVLQRLSVSG
+272 SEHVRDVLQRLADRRF
-287 YRVIDDEVR
+287 RVVDDEVR
-296 DAGNAVIAL
+296 DATGAVVPL
-305 DDEPALYALAG
+305 EDEGALYALAG
-316 LPFIEP
+316 LPFLAP
-322 ELRESMGEVA
+322 EVREATGELA
-332 AAAAG
+332 AADAHM
-337 ALPAL
+337 LPTLLQASD
-342 IGQGDL
+342 I

-362 FGITDLAAAAMARG
+362 FGISDLAMAAMARG

-390 NAHGMSADAVQQ
+390 NAHGMTADAVQQ
-402 QHDEIEA
+402 QHDEIDA
-409 VNATLAGRFRVLKGV
+409 VNATLTGRFRVLKGV

-437 APLLDRFDYVIASV
+437 APLLDTFDYVIASV

-456 MNATQMT
+456 MNSTQMT

-470 EDPHVTILG
+470 DDPHVTIIG

-489 EPYAIDLTTI
+489 EPYPIDLNAI
-499 LARAAQLGVAV
+499 LARAAQVGVAV

-520 LDWRWCRAARDAG
+520 LDWRWCRAAREAG

-546 GLDHVSLGISMA
+546 GLDHVALGVSMA
-558 RKGWLGPANVL
+558 RKGWLGAADVL
-569 NTRSADDV
+569 NTRSADEV
-577 LAFARRRRDAALTTA
+577 LAYARRRRSAALMTA

>member
-1 MIRVAGLPSASSF
+1 
-14 PDMDARAAAHV
+14 MDSRAAAHV
-25 LSEIATLRT
+25 LAEISTLRQ
-34 LRGEDETRTAE
+34 LRGEDEAE
-45 FEGASRQ
+45 SARFEAASRQ
-52 LGVQLTRS
+52 LGAQPTRALT
-60 LSDAMRDGNFAPA
+60 DALGA
-73 VRDVLNELLTDG
+73 VAFPDDVRAVLNELVAEG
-85 DSSLLDDLREETPE
+85 DSRLLDDLREETPE

-111 PSTIH
+111 PTTIH
-116 RVHAGLGIE
+116 RVHAGLGVE

-151 RVRNGIMQLRAT
+151 RVRNGIAQLRAT
-163 GAAVLLPHADAEA
+163 GAPVLLPHADAEA
-176 LRLLQAISGHAGVS
+176 SRLRLEIASHEGVAQVVISGV
-190 RVALSGM
+190 V
-197 LRRRMETVNEIAL
+197 RRRLETVQELAF

-215 TQPIAVAAALTHLR
+215 TQPIAVAAQLTHLR

-242 SLHFADS
+242 TLHFADS

-255 CVHPTQFAITL
+255 CVHPTQFAMVL
-266 LRTTGN
+266 LRTTGGVE
-272 ADHARDVLQRLSVSG
+272 HVKEVMQRLTDRKL
-287 YRVIDDEVR
+287 RVVDDEVR
-296 DAGNAVIAL
+296 DVSGAVIPVP
-305 DDEPALYALAG
+305 DEVALYGLAG
-316 LPFIEP
+316 LPFIAP
-322 ELRESMGEVA
+322 ELREAMGEIA
-332 AAAAG
+332 AAESRT
-337 ALPAL
+337 LPSL
-342 IGQGDL
+342 IEARDI

-362 FGITDLAAAAMARG
+362 FGISDLADAAIARG

-402 QHDEIEA
+402 QHDEIDE
-409 VNATLAGRFRVLKGV
+409 VNGTLAGKFRVLKGV

-456 MNATQMT
+456 MNSVQMT

-470 EDPHVTILG
+470 DDPHVTIIG

-489 EPYAIDLTTI
+489 EPYPIDLNTI
-499 LARAAQLGVAV
+499 LSRAAQVGVAV

-546 GLDHVSLGISMA
+546 GLDHVALGVSMA
-558 RKGWLGPANVL
+558 RKGWLQASDVL
-569 NTRSADDV
+569 NTRNADAV
-577 LAFARRRRDAALTTA
+577 LAYARRRRDAALTTA